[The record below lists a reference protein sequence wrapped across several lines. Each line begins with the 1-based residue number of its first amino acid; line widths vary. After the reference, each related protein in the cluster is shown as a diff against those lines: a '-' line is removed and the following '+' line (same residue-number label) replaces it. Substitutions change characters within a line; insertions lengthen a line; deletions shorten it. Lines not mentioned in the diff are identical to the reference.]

1 MARNVRMG
9 GLGGFD
15 GLPFELILHIM
26 GFLPTKDAVR
36 TSILSTKWR
45 NRFVLLSSF
54 DLYDCLQNLSP
65 ANIDKFSLFVD
76 RLLSYTRTDIEKF
89 SLYAWKT
96 DHLDDWIA
104 KLLSRSLR
112 ELVLGSERPY
122 TLPDILFTSQ
132 TLLSM
137 KLDIGGGDIR
147 FQTNITLPS
156 LKNLHVTNFVFTDG
170 SFFNLISTCRVLQ
183 ELGIFDCEFPD
194 TIVLTFQSVSLERFI
209 LDSTDLVFEIADQ
222 LDHAIEISAPS
233 LSYFKYMDRLASR
246 GYNITRMCSLEEA
259 HVRIHQEQRLPF
271 VVDQMLSAHTLF
283 TAINNTRHLNLG
295 INLPEM
301 IFPEGFVFHNLVIL
315 EYECCEDDKDGSWL
329 LKLLHGMPQLKKL
342 VLVKVRE
349 MSLLWTEEVSPC
361 LVNSVQEI
369 EFFLYR
375 RRTEKQLDMAE
386 YFLRHGSMLQTLT
399 VHIGVQVSRSR
410 VIERLLGFPRSS
422 VSCRVNPL

>member
-1 MARNVRMG
+1 MG

-45 NRFVLLSSF
+45 NRFGLLSSF

-104 KLLSRSLR
+104 KLLSRSLK

-132 TLLSM
+132 TLLSL

-246 GYNITRMCSLEEA
+246 GYNISRST
-259 HVRIHQEQRLPF
+259 P
-271 VVDQMLSAHTLF
+271 
-283 TAINNTRHLNLG
+283 INDTRHLNLG

-301 IFPEGFVFHNLVIL
+301 IFPEGVVFHNLVIL
-315 EYECCEDDKDGSWL
+315 EYECCEDDRDGSWL

-399 VHIGVQVSRSR
+399 VHIGVKQGSRSR

-422 VSCRVNPL
+422 GSCLVKPL

>member
-45 NRFVLLSSF
+45 NRFGLLSSF

-104 KLLSRSLR
+104 KLLSRSLK

-132 TLLSM
+132 TLLSL

-246 GYNITRMCSLEEA
+246 GYNIT
-259 HVRIHQEQRLPF
+259 
-271 VVDQMLSAHTLF
+271 
-283 TAINNTRHLNLG
+283 INDTRHLNLG

-301 IFPEGFVFHNLVIL
+301 IFPEGVVFHNLVIL
-315 EYECCEDDKDGSWL
+315 EYECCEDDRDGSWL

-399 VHIGVQVSRSR
+399 VHIGVKQGSRSR

-422 VSCRVNPL
+422 GSCLVKPL